1 MFSRHCSVYP
11 LVIAGVV
18 LFTGQVS
25 VAPLKSANKCR
36 ARSSDQQLHSPE
48 SYSSHSRKKTSF
60 LETLERRSVLSTE
73 SVMGL
78 PDGRQSEISSTLGL
92 NSPTVVALDE
102 AGQFDCQANGTRPPP
117 PSTADS
123 AKWTLAFYLG
133 GTRTV
138 PSTLTIS
145 QPQRRNRMTFD
156 PVHFSGKSFDGPVY
170 YGARVRYQ
178 FGGIP
183 WFGVETEFIHS
194 KVYADTRQSVH
205 VAGQRDG
212 QPISRRVLLQE
223 IVQQY
228 SISHGVNLL
237 LFNAAFQ
244 YPLRSR
250 QAPLNLF
257 SFTGRVGIGP
267 TVPHTESSIEG
278 RRQEQYEWGRVAWQ
292 ASGGIEIQIHRGLIA
307 LMEYKF
313 TRTNQRGSV
322 SLGVARSLLRTHH
335 GVFGLGYR
343 F

>member
-1 MFSRHCSVYP
+1 
-11 LVIAGVV
+11 
-18 LFTGQVS
+18 
-25 VAPLKSANKCR
+25 
-36 ARSSDQQLHSPE
+36 
-48 SYSSHSRKKTSF
+48 
-60 LETLERRSVLSTE
+60 
-73 SVMGL
+73 
-78 PDGRQSEISSTLGL
+78 
-92 NSPTVVALDE
+92 VVALDE
-102 AGQFDCQANGTRPPP
+102 AGQFDCQANGTRPP

-237 LFNAAFQ
+237 LFNAAFSIPSSIPASASQ
-244 YPLRSR
+244 PVFVYWASWHWTDRPSYREQHRRSPAGTVR
-250 QAPLNLF
+250 MGEGSLASIRRHRDSDSQRANCADGVQVHTDKPARKRFFGCCPVPASYSSRRVWFGLPVLNLNI
-257 SFTGRVGIGP
+257 RDL
-267 TVPHTESSIEG
+267 SSSCC
-278 RRQEQYEWGRVAWQ
+278 R
-292 ASGGIEIQIHRGLIA
+292 
-307 LMEYKF
+307 
-313 TRTNQRGSV
+313 
-322 SLGVARSLLRTHH
+322 
-335 GVFGLGYR
+335 
-343 F
+343 